1 MGALLQLITPSPV
14 ALPAMMQAATQHQPR
29 VLTDS
34 FRERLALL
42 NHAERELRGMGL
54 HVVWSR
60 IAGPKPQAHIQRDTT
75 RSIAP
80 LLNRMG
86 PRSFRDEAGCKLVSG
101 EFEGVIVSWVEP
113 S

>member
-1 MGALLQLITPSPV
+1 MAALLQLVNPM
-14 ALPAMMQAATQHQPR
+14 PASVLAGTHGEPR
-29 VLTDS
+29 VFSAS
-34 FRERLALL
+34 FLERLAQLT
-42 NHAERELRGMGL
+42 HAERELRRLGL
-54 HVVWSR
+54 HVIWSR
-60 IAGPKPQAHIQRDTT
+60 LAGPKPQAHIQRDDTK
-75 RSIAP
+75 SIAS

>member
-1 MGALLQLITPSPV
+1 MGAHLQLVSPM
-14 ALPAMMQAATQHQPR
+14 PAVHPAFMPVQRESR
-29 VLTDS
+29 VFTAS
-34 FRERLALL
+34 FLERLAQL
-42 NHAERELRGMGL
+42 NHAARELRRLGL
-54 HVVWSR
+54 HVVWTR
-60 IAGPKPQAHIQRDTT
+60 LAGPKPQAHIQRDDSK
-75 RSIAP
+75 SIAP

>member
-1 MGALLQLITPSPV
+1 MGAILQLVGQT
-14 ALPAMMQAATQHQPR
+14 AAAHPAFMQAPHESR
-29 VLTDS
+29 VFTAS
-34 FRERLALL
+34 FLERLALL
-42 NHAERELRGMGL
+42 NHAERELRRLGL

-60 IAGPKPQAHIQRDTT
+60 LAGPKPQAHIQRDDTK
-75 RSIAP
+75 SLAP

>member
-1 MGALLQLITPSPV
+1 MGAILQLVGQT
-14 ALPAMMQAATQHQPR
+14 AAAHPAFMQTQHESR
-29 VLTDS
+29 VFTTS
-34 FRERLALL
+34 FLERLALL
-42 NHAERELRGMGL
+42 NHAERELRRLGL

-60 IAGPKPQAHIQRDTT
+60 LAGPKPQAHIQRDETK
-75 RSIAP
+75 SIAS